1 MLEGVDSQQFQSP
14 LGNARSQSSPENVGS
29 QQFQTTLEDVY
40 AQSLKSSPEDSW
52 QLSSRLLR
60 IGVRD
65 HPRVHIAPYLV
76 DHAN

>member
-40 AQSLKSSPEDSW
+40 AQSLKSSHEDSCLHVLLPAIEDVYA
-52 QLSSRLLR
+52 QLLQLIFDVCRRSL
-60 IGVRD
+60 
-65 HPRVHIAPYLV
+65 
-76 DHAN
+76 